1 MQSPTKTTGSPAAPP
16 ALKPRH
22 AAEKAAGGRVT
33 VLVAVSAKGG
43 RTRAVVPAREA
54 DDLRARF
61 PRPAADEFD
70 ADQAAGDP
78 AMLLFLAQAERASL
92 QPTRLLLG

>member
-1 MQSPTKTTGSPAAPP
+1 MHSPTKTTGPPTAPP

-22 AAEKAAGGRVT
+22 AAEKAGGSRLK
-33 VLVAVSAKGG
+33 VLVAVAADGG
-43 RTRAVVPAREA
+43 RTQALVAAHEA

-61 PRPAADEFD
+61 PRPAEDEFD

-78 AMLLFLAQAERASL
+78 AMLQFLEQAARAQQLA
-92 QPTRLLLG
+92 TRLLV